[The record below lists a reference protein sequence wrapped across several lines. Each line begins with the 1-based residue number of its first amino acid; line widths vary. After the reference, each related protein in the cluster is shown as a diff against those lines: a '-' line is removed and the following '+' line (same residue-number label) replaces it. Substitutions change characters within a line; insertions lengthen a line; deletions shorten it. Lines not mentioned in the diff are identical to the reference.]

1 MSGGRTRGFRWT
13 ICGLLF
19 LATMINYV
27 DRQIIGILKP
37 DLSKELGWTEDGYAD
52 IVAAFQFAYAF
63 GYLFGGRFM
72 DRVGVK
78 RGFPVVVGLWSAACA
93 AHGLVRSVAGF
104 SIARLGLGLS
114 EGGSFPGAIRT
125 VTEWFPAR
133 ERAFATGLFNSA
145 SNVGAIFCPLAVPFI
160 ATRYG
165 WPMAFYA
172 TGALGFAWIVLWKSV
187 YEAPERHPRLSVEER
202 SLLEKDRAPVAGARS
217 FSWESLLRRRPTWA
231 YVIAQLLSGPV
242 WWFYLFWLPD
252 FLTKRF
258 HLDKTES
265 GLRVAAVYA
274 IAVVGSVGGGWLSLA
289 LLRRGGERIAARKA
303 ALLVF
308 ALLVVPVY
316 FAPYAS
322 DSWTAVGLVGLAAA
336 GHQGFSANLYTF
348 ASDVVPKPAVGTLV
362 GLGGFVSGLAA
373 IVVAKVVGHLLTSKA
388 GYAPV
393 FAWAASM
400 YLLSVLAIQLIVPR
414 SETAS

>member
-1 MSGGRTRGFRWT
+1 
-13 ICGLLF
+13 
-19 LATMINYV
+19 MINYI

-37 DLSKELGWTEDGYAD
+37 DLSRELGWTEDGYAN

-63 GYLFGGRFM
+63 GYLFGGRFI
-72 DRVGVK
+72 DRIGVK
-78 RGFPVVVGLWSAACA
+78 RGFPVVVGLWSVACA

-104 SIARLGLGLS
+104 SVARLCLGLS

-125 VTEWFPAR
+125 VAEWFPTR

-145 SNVGAIFCPLAVPFI
+145 SNLGAIFCPLAVPFI

-172 TGALGFAWIVLWKSV
+172 TGALGLAWIVLWALV
-187 YEAPERHPRLSVEER
+187 YDTPKRHPRLSAEER
-202 SLLEKDRAPVAGARS
+202 ASIEEGRAPVVSEPAV
-217 FSWESLLRRRPTWA
+217 SWGSLLRLRPTWA

-252 FLTKRF
+252 FLTKGF

-265 GLRVAAVYA
+265 GYRVAAVYG
-274 IAVVGSVGGGWLSLA
+274 IAVLGSVGGGWLSLA
-289 LLRRGGERIAARKA
+289 LLRLGWEPLVARKS
-303 ALLVF
+303 ALLAF
-308 ALLVVPVY
+308 ALMVVPVY

-322 DSWTAVGLVGLAAA
+322 NSWTAVGLVGLAAA

-373 IVVAKVVGHLLTSKA
+373 IVVAKVVGHLLESKT

-414 SETAS
+414 SEPAL